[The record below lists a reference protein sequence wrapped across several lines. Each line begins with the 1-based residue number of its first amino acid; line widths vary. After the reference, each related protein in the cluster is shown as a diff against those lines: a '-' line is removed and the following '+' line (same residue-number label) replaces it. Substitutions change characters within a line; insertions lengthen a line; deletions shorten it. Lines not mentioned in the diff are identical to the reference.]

1 MIFAIEEEIRVVVK
15 VGSGLLGSVNMSIS
29 VVIDRIVAAMSD
41 FVVGVNI
48 DGKYYFGINWDRDV
62 VISEVADIRNVVVGD
77 LSSDGQGTLLIKRG
91 IEVGHIFQL
100 GIKYFEVL
108 KVFV

>member
-1 MIFAIEEEIRVVVK
+1 MVK

-62 VISEVADIRNVVVGD
+62 VISEVVDIRNVVVGD
-77 LSSDGQGTLLIKRG
+77 LSSDG
-91 IEVGHIFQL
+91 
-100 GIKYFEVL
+100 
-108 KVFV
+108 